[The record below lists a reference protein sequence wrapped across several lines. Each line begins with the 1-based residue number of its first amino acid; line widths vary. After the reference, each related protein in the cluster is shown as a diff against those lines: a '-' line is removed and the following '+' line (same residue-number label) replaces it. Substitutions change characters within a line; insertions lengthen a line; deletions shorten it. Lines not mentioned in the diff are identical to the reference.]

1 MGVFVSEPVHD
12 AQPSLL
18 SQSGQTLHCFLIWSK
33 KKFPIHPSDERANFF
48 HLEKM
53 MSAVIG
59 KNEELANDIAQLKLV
74 AENLKQENEDLRNS
88 YGSLRRDNENLRH
101 QNGILGQK
109 HESLRH
115 DHESFRSRVQGYFHE
130 RDQMKLENAMEDR
143 LEYLEALSLQITPRS
158 CNALAN
164 LGVSKTGTYLVDPDG
179 ALIGESP
186 IKVLCDMEADPVTTV
201 VQHDS
206 MESTYEAFSKQMTSL
221 IDQSESC
228 EKQHGGLVCRGEAP
242 RPENPATSCSS
253 LRRAGNTRTGYH
265 LISRK
270 KGRLDVVLCQMDLD
284 ETDPKFQVETSA
296 LIQDGAVIFDAF
308 RRSDYITENAVIRY
322 ESTEVNV
329 GDAMDPNT
337 GIFTA
342 PIAGIYSFS
351 FHYYTDDFGLVH
363 IRQNELV
370 KAAMYT
376 FYTSDLGEYDVPGQS
391 VVLQL
396 AEGDTVDVYLFFGKA
411 MSNTDRYVHFVGYL
425 LTPL

>member
-1 MGVFVSEPVHD
+1 MKMWGIPGVLSI
-12 AQPSLL
+12 LL
-18 SQSGQTLHCFLIWSK
+18 FAFFTYGDTL
-33 KKFPIHPSDERANFF
+33 KFPFHPSNEHASVFQ
-48 HLEKM
+48 LEKM
-53 MSAVIG
+53 VSAVIG
-59 KNEELANDIAQLKLV
+59 KNQELSNEIAQLKLV
-74 AENLKQENEDLRNS
+74 AENLKQENEDLRHN
-88 YGSLRRDNENLRH
+88 
-101 QNGILGQK
+101 NGILGQK
-109 HESLRH
+109 YERLRYDHESLK
-115 DHESFRSRVQGYFHE
+115 SWVQGNSDE
-130 RDQMKLENAMEDR
+130 RDQIKNTNMMESR
-143 LEYLEALSLQITPRS
+143 LEYMEALSLQITPRS
-158 CNALAN
+158 CQALAN

-201 VQHDS
+201 VLHDS
-206 MESTYEAFSKQMTSL
+206 MESTHEAFSKQMASL
-221 IDQSESC
+221 IDQSDSC

-284 ETDPKFQVETSA
+284 ETDPKFQMETSA

-308 RRSDYITENAVIRY
+308 RRSDYITENSVIRY
-322 ESTEVNV
+322 ESTEVNI

-337 GIFTA
+337 GVFTA

-376 FYTSDLGEYDVPGQS
+376 FYTSDLGEHDVPGQS

-411 MSNTDRYVHFVGYL
+411 MSNTDRYVHFVGHM